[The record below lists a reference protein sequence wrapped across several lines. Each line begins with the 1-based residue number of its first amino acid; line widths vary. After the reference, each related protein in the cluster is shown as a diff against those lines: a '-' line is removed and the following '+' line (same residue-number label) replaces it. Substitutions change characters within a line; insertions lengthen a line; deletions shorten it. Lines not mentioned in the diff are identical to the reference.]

1 MCSLSGRE
9 AGGLRGRLIGSTVDL
24 WLNNQNV
31 ILTQMTTKRSDHQP
45 YLWWLALGA
54 AILYLV
60 YLLKP
65 ILTPFLF
72 GAILA
77 YICDPAVNRLERLK
91 LPRTLGVA
99 LVMLLLFG
107 TFTLLLLILVPLFQS
122 QAALFLERLPGY
134 VEWFHGQVEP
144 WLKSRFDLELQLDSA
159 HVKEAISAHLK
170 NAGGSAATF
179 LPSLK
184 TGGLVVLG
192 FFVNLVLVP
201 VVLFYVL
208 GDWGVILAR
217 IDELVPRRWHIQVTA
232 VVREIDEVLSGFLR
246 GEIWVML
253 LMSAYYA
260 VALWFAGL
268 EFALPIGIVTGML
281 VFIPY
286 VGVIV
291 GLTLATL
298 AAVLQ
303 FQSMGGVFWVWA
315 VFLGGQ
321 VLEGT
326 VVTPWLVGERIGLH
340 PVAVIF
346 AVLAGGQLFGFF
358 GVLLALPA
366 GAALLV
372 ALRVLRRHY
381 LDSRFYRR
389 GGKAGIS

>member
-1 MCSLSGRE
+1 
-9 AGGLRGRLIGSTVDL
+9 
-24 WLNNQNV
+24 
-31 ILTQMTTKRSDHQP
+31 MTTKRSDDQP
-45 YLWWLALGA
+45 YLWWLALGV

-77 YICDPAVNRLERLK
+77 YICDPVVNRLERLK
-91 LPRTLGVA
+91 LPRTLGVI
-99 LVMLLLFG
+99 LVMLLLLG

-122 QAALFLERLPGY
+122 QAVLFLERLPGY

-144 WLKSRFDLELQLDSA
+144 WLKSRFDVELQLDSA

-170 NAGGSAATF
+170 NAGGTAATF

-184 TGGLVVLG
+184 TGGLAILG
-192 FFVNLVLVP
+192 FFINLVLVP

-208 GDWGVILAR
+208 RDWGVILAR
-217 IDELVPRRWHIQVTA
+217 IDELVPRRWHTQVAA
-232 VVREIDEVLSGFLR
+232 VAREIDGVLSGFLR

-268 EFALPIGIVTGML
+268 EFALPIGIVTGIL
-281 VFIPY
+281 VFLPY
-286 VGVIV
+286 VGVMV
-291 GLTLATL
+291 GLTLASL
-298 AAVLQ
+298 AALLQ
-303 FQSMGGVFWVWA
+303 FQSLSGMVWVWA
-315 VFLGGQ
+315 VFGGGQ
-321 VLEGT
+321 VLEGM
-326 VVTPWLVGERIGLH
+326 VITPWLVGERIGLH

-366 GAALLV
+366 SAALLV
-372 ALRVLRRHY
+372 GLRLLRKRY
-381 LDSRFYRR
+381 LESNLYRSPGEENDS
-389 GGKAGIS
+389 